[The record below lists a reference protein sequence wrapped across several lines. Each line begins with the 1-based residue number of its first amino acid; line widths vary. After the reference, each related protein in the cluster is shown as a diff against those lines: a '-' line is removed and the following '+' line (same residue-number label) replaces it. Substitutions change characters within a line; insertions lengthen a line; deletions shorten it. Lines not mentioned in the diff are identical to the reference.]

1 MITVIGISDNGLE
14 SLRPQLRKRLLNS
27 EIVIGGHRH
36 LAMLPENDHQIRR
49 TWPSPLREKL
59 PKLLDDCR
67 SSDITVLAS
76 GDPLLSG
83 IGTTLIDLCGPDVV
97 EIHPGVSSEALA
109 RARMGWS
116 FEESVVVTTVGR
128 NIDRIRRHL
137 APGERLIIL
146 STGGSTPAEVAEIIT
161 EDGYG
166 PSPMTVWAH
175 LDSDKEQRFDGLA
188 ETWDHPNIPR
198 LNLICCECRLADD
211 RTPAGLT
218 PGLPDDLFE
227 NDGQLT
233 KRFVRASALASLRP
247 NPAELLWDVGAG
259 AGSIAI
265 EWARSHPHTR
275 AIAVERDPERAR
287 RIGQNASRLGVP
299 EQIQVRCTDA
309 SQAVEALAADAT
321 TQPDAVF
328 IGGGATADT
337 LAKCW
342 DALKPAGR
350 IVVHAVTIETEL
362 IALDAQAKW
371 GGELAR
377 FSVETAEPLGRY
389 RGWRP
394 ARPVTQW
401 VATKPGTTQLR
412 AGSSTLTAEFISQI
426 AALNK
431 REDA

>member
-1 MITVIGISDNGLE
+1 MITVIGISDHGLD
-14 SLRPQLRKRLLNS
+14 SLRPELRERLLNS
-27 EIVIGGHRH
+27 AIVIGGRRH
-36 LAMLPENDHQIRR
+36 LAMLPADDRQVRQI
-49 TWPSPLREKL
+49 WPSPLRENL

-67 SSDITVLAS
+67 NTDITVLAS

-83 IGTTLIDLCGPDVV
+83 IGTTLIDLCGQDAV

-146 STGGSTPAEVAEIIT
+146 STGGSTPAEV
-161 EDGYG
+161 
-166 PSPMTVWAH
+166 
-175 LDSDKEQRFDGLA
+175 GLA
-188 ETWDHPNIPR
+188 ETWNHANIPR

-211 RTPAGLT
+211 RAPAGLT
-218 PGLPDDLFE
+218 PGLPDDLFD

-275 AIAVERDPERAR
+275 AIAIERDPERAR

-299 EQIQVRCTDA
+299 EQIQVRCADA
-309 SQAVEALAADAT
+309 GEAVAVLAADAK

-337 LAKCW
+337 VTKCW

-371 GGELAR
+371 GGELAK

-401 VATKPGTTQLR
+401 VATKPGTAQPR
-412 AGSSTLTAEFISQI
+412 AGSSTLTSEFISQI